1 MFYKL
6 SKKKY
11 FEHLYIINTRFLIL
25 FITLFL
31 ISCTVIQENSSKY
44 MDLANIDGITIEQR
58 ELESL
63 IVVNIST
70 QQLFL
75 LKKGKIEE
83 FYSVSTSVYGTG
95 SKVNSFKTPLGKHKI
110 SEKIGEGLPEG
121 AILKGRRW
129 TGAIANIIKEPIDTE
144 FDVVTSRILWLTGLE
159 EGKNQGP
166 GVDSKSRYIYIHGT
180 AEEGLIGKPASDGCV
195 RMYNADV
202 ITLFNKVDVNT
213 EVLIILGNL

>member
-1 MFYKL
+1 MFYK
-6 SKKKY
+6 KY
-11 FEHLYIINTRFLIL
+11 IKIYNKHLYNKYINFVIL

-31 ISCTVIQENSSKY
+31 ISCTVTLEKPSNY
-44 MDLANIDGITIEQR
+44 MALAN
-58 ELESL
+58 
-63 IVVNIST
+63 
-70 QQLFL
+70 
-75 LKKGKIEE
+75 
-83 FYSVSTSVYGTG
+83 G
-95 SKVNSFKTPLGKHKI
+95 SQVNSFKTPLGRHKI

-159 EGKNQGP
+159 EGKNLGS

-195 RMYNADV
+195 RMYNSDV
-202 ITLFNKVDVNT
+202 ISLFNSVNIDT
-213 EVLIILGNL
+213 EVWII

>member
-1 MFYKL
+1 MKFK
-6 SKKKY
+6 
-11 FEHLYIINTRFLIL
+11 HLYILNIKFLIL

-31 ISCTVIQENSSKY
+31 ISCTVTQEKTSYY
-44 MDLANIDGITIEQR
+44 MDLENIDGITAEYS
-58 ELESL
+58 ELEAL

-159 EGKNQGP
+159 EGKNLGP

-180 AEEGLIGKPASDGCV
+180 AEEGLIGRPASDGWV
-195 RMYNADV
+195 RMYNAHV

>member
-1 MFYKL
+1 MNNKHIY
-6 SKKKY
+6 
-11 FEHLYIINTRFLIL
+11 HINTNSLIL

-31 ISCTVIQENSSKY
+31 ISCTVTQEQPSNY
-44 MDLANIDGITIEQR
+44 MALENIDSISAEYK

-63 IVVNIST
+63 IVVKIST

-75 LKKGKIEE
+75 LRKGITEE
-83 FYSVSTSVYGTG
+83 IYSVSTSVYGTG
-95 SKVNSFKTPLGKHKI
+95 SKVNSFKTPLGRHKI
-110 SEKIGEGLPEG
+110 SEKIGEGLPVG

-159 EGKNQGP
+159 VGKNQGP

-195 RMYNADV
+195 RMYNVDV
-202 ITLFNKVDVNT
+202 IALFNKVDTNT
-213 EVLIILGNL
+213 EVLII

>member
-1 MFYKL
+1 MFYN
-6 SKKKY
+6 
-11 FEHLYIINTRFLIL
+11 IIYKINYKHIYNIYTNFLLFFSIL
-25 FITLFL
+25 FLT
-31 ISCTVIQENSSKY
+31 SCTVNQQKSSYY
-44 MDLANIDGITIEQR
+44 MALENIDSISSEYR

-63 IVVNIST
+63 IVVDIAT

-83 FYSVSTSVYGTG
+83 IYSVSTSVYGTG
-95 SKVNSFKTPLGKHKI
+95 SKVNSFKTPLGRHKI
-110 SEKIGEGLPEG
+110 SKKIGEGLPEG

-144 FDVVTSRILWLTGLE
+144 FDVVTTRILWLTGLE
-159 EGKNQGP
+159 LGKNLGP

-195 RMYNADV
+195 RMYNDDV
-202 ITLFNKVDVNT
+202 ITLFDKVDTDT
-213 EVLIILGNL
+213 EVLII

>member
-1 MFYKL
+1 MFYIIN
-6 SKKKY
+6 KKMK
-11 FEHLYIINTRFLIL
+11 FKHLYILNIKFLIL

-31 ISCTVIQENSSKY
+31 ISCTVTQEKTSYY
-44 MDLANIDGITIEQR
+44 MDLENIDGITAEYS
-58 ELESL
+58 ELEAL

-75 LKKGKIEE
+75 LKKGTIEE
-83 FYSVSTSVYGTG
+83 VYSVSTSVYGTG

-180 AEEGLIGKPASDGCV
+180 AEEGLIGNPASDGCV

-202 ITLFNKVDVNT
+202 ITLFNKVDINT
-213 EVLIILGNL
+213 DVLIILGNL

>member
-1 MFYKL
+1 MFYNYLIK
-6 SKKKY
+6 
-11 FEHLYIINTRFLIL
+11 IIIKQIFKIYTFFLVL

-31 ISCTVIQENSSKY
+31 FSCTVTQEKSSNY
-44 MDLANIDGITIEQR
+44 MTLENIESFSQDYKEIE
-58 ELESL
+58 LL
-63 IVVNIST
+63 LVVDVTT

-75 LKKGKIEE
+75 LKKGIIERI
-83 FYSVSTSVYGTG
+83 YSISTSVYGTG
-95 SKVNSFKTPLGKHKI
+95 SEVNSYKTPLGKHKI

-159 EGKNQGP
+159 EGKNLGS

-195 RMYNADV
+195 RMYNSDV
-202 ITLFNKVDVNT
+202 ITLFDTVNVDT
-213 EVLIILGNL
+213 EVWII

>member
-1 MFYKL
+1 MFYKEYIKIH
-6 SKKKY
+6 KK
-11 FEHLYIINTRFLIL
+11 HLYNKYINFVIL

-31 ISCTVIQENSSKY
+31 ISCTVALEKPSNY
-44 MDLANIDGITIEQR
+44 MALANIESISAEYR
-58 ELESL
+58 ELEEL
-63 IVVNIST
+63 IVVDIAT
-70 QQLFL
+70 QQLFF
-75 LKKGKIEE
+75 LKKGKIDEI
-83 FYSVSTSVYGTG
+83 YSVSTSVYGTG
-95 SKVNSFKTPLGKHKI
+95 SKVNSFKTPLGRHKI

-159 EGKNQGP
+159 EGKNLGS

-195 RMYNADV
+195 RMHNSDV
-202 ITLFNKVDVNT
+202 ISLFNTVNVDT
-213 EVLIILGNL
+213 EVWII

>member
-1 MFYKL
+1 MN
-6 SKKKY
+6 SKHIYNKY
-11 FEHLYIINTRFLIL
+11 TNFLIF

-31 ISCTVIQENSSKY
+31 VSCTVTQEKPGNY
-44 MDLANIDGITIEQR
+44 MSLENIDSIYANYR

-63 IVVNIST
+63 IVVNVST
-70 QQLFL
+70 QQLLL
-75 LKKGKIEE
+75 LKKGKIEDI
-83 FYSVSTSVYGTG
+83 YSVSTSAYGTG
-95 SKVNSFKTPLGKHKI
+95 SKVNSFKTPLGRHKI

-159 EGKNQGP
+159 EGKNLGS

-195 RMYNADV
+195 RMYNIDV
-202 ITLFNKVDVNT
+202 ISLFNSVNIDT
-213 EVLIILGNL
+213 EVWII

>member
-6 SKKKY
+6 SKKIY

>member
-1 MFYKL
+1 MIYK
-6 SKKKY
+6 
-11 FEHLYIINTRFLIL
+11 HLHIINTKFLLL

-31 ISCTVIQENSSKY
+31 TSCTVIQEKPSNY
-44 MDLANIDGITIEQR
+44 MDLPNIDNIIVGYR

-63 IVVNIST
+63 IVVNVSS
-70 QQLFL
+70 QQLL
-75 LKKGKIEE
+75 LIKKGKIEE
-83 FYSVSTSVYGTG
+83 VYSVSTSVYGTG
-95 SKVNSFKTPLGKHKI
+95 SEVNSFKTPLGKHKI

-144 FDVVTSRILWLTGLE
+144 FDVVTTRILWLTGLE
-159 EGKNQGP
+159 AGKNQGP

-195 RMYNADV
+195 RMYNVDV
-202 ITLFNKVDVNT
+202 IALFNKVEINT
-213 EVLIILGNL
+213 EVLII

>member
-1 MFYKL
+1 MFYNYLIKN
-6 SKKKY
+6 
-11 FEHLYIINTRFLIL
+11 IIKQIFKIYTFFLVL

-31 ISCTVIQENSSKY
+31 FSCTVTQEKSSNY
-44 MDLANIDGITIEQR
+44 MTLENIESFSPEYKEIE
-58 ELESL
+58 LL
-63 IVVNIST
+63 LVVDVTT

-75 LKKGKIEE
+75 LKKGIIERI
-83 FYSVSTSVYGTG
+83 YSISTSVYGTG
-95 SKVNSFKTPLGKHKI
+95 SEVNSYKTPLGKHKI

-159 EGKNQGP
+159 EGKNLGS

-195 RMYNADV
+195 RMYNSDV
-202 ITLFNKVDVNT
+202 ITLFDTVNVDT
-213 EVLIILGNL
+213 EVWII

>member
-1 MFYKL
+1 MKNRHI
-6 SKKKY
+6 SN
-11 FEHLYIINTRFLIL
+11 INTNFIIL

-31 ISCTVIQENSSKY
+31 ISCTVTLKKPTSYMVLKKIDSISKEY
-44 MDLANIDGITIEQR
+44 K
-58 ELESL
+58 ELQSL
-63 IVVNIST
+63 IVVNITT

-75 LKKGKIEE
+75 LQKGKIEE
-83 FYSVSTSVYGTG
+83 IYSVSTSVYGTG
-95 SKVNSFKTPLGKHKI
+95 SKENSFKTPLGRHKI

-121 AILKGRRW
+121 AILKGRKW

-195 RMYNADV
+195 RMYNDDV
-202 ITLFNKVDVNT
+202 ITLFDIVDTNT
-213 EVLIILGNL
+213 EVLII

>member
-1 MFYKL
+1 MFYNYLIKN
-6 SKKKY
+6 
-11 FEHLYIINTRFLIL
+11 IIKQIFKIYTFFLVL

-31 ISCTVIQENSSKY
+31 FSCTVTQEKSSNY
-44 MDLANIDGITIEQR
+44 MTLENIESFSHEYKEIE
-58 ELESL
+58 LL
-63 IVVNIST
+63 LVVDVTT

-75 LKKGKIEE
+75 LKKGIIERI
-83 FYSVSTSVYGTG
+83 YSISTSVYGTG
-95 SKVNSFKTPLGKHKI
+95 SEVNSYKTPLGKHKI

-159 EGKNQGP
+159 EGKNLGS

-195 RMYNADV
+195 RMYNSDV
-202 ITLFNKVDVNT
+202 ITLFDTVNVDT
-213 EVLIILGNL
+213 EVWII

>member
-1 MFYKL
+1 MFQIENKIIN
-6 SKKKY
+6 SK
-11 FEHLYIINTRFLIL
+11 HIYIIYTNFLIF

-31 ISCTVIQENSSKY
+31 TSCTVTQEKPSNY
-44 MDLANIDGITIEQR
+44 MSLENIDSVYADYR

-63 IVVNIST
+63 IVVNVST
-70 QQLFL
+70 QQLLL
-75 LKKGKIEE
+75 LKKGKIEDI
-83 FYSVSTSVYGTG
+83 YSVSTSVYGTG
-95 SKVNSFKTPLGKHKI
+95 SKVNSFKTPLGRHKI
-110 SEKIGEGLPEG
+110 SEKIGEELPEG
-121 AILKGRRW
+121 AVLKGRKW

-144 FDVVTSRILWLTGLE
+144 FDVVTSRILWLAGLE
-159 EGKNQGP
+159 VGKNLGP

-202 ITLFNKVDVNT
+202 IALFNKVDINT